1 MEYIRNKTA
10 LERALETAGIP
21 AYFETEGLNFRLVS
35 FEKGELLSSPVR
47 PLRDLLFVLEGTVQV
62 YLLREDG
69 SSILIS
75 RGLGQ
80 TVLGTVE
87 FARRGLPALFTE
99 ATSDLLCVALPLEEN
114 RAALEADR
122 VFLRF
127 VLARLT
133 DMVLSYTLIGQPQQT
148 VEEKLMVFLRYIKPD
163 HTLHGMAEGIAQ
175 LHCSRRQLQRAVR
188 GLCGRGKLERSGRG
202 IYVAKGK

>member
-1 MEYIRNKTA
+1 MEYIRDEMA
-10 LERALETAGIP
+10 LKRALEAADIP
-21 AYFETEGLNFRLVS
+21 ARFETKGLGFRLVS
-35 FEKGELLSSPVR
+35 FERGELLSSPVR
-47 PLRDLLFVLEGTVQV
+47 PLRDLLFVVEGTVQV

-133 DMVLSYTLIGQPQQT
+133 DMVLSYTLIGQSQQT
-148 VEEKLMVFLRYIKPD
+148 VEEKLMAFLRYIKPD
-163 HTLHGMAEGIAQ
+163 HTLCSMAEGIAQ

-188 GLCGRGKLERSGRG
+188 GLCEKGKLERSGRG
-202 IYVAKGK
+202 LYVAKGK